1 MLCQTK
7 VMATPRTAAAKTAA
21 KTPARTTA
29 ARPAAKPVAAKK
41 VAPAKP
47 EPKKAYKLLTGIDD
61 SAFCQRVSDALKD
74 GYELYGS
81 PAITFNGKNNIVAQA
96 LVLKKKPAA
105 KKKKK

>member
-1 MLCQTK
+1 VK
-7 VMATPRTAAAKTAA
+7 AA
-21 KTPARTTA
+21 P
-29 ARPAAKPVAAKK
+29 AKK
-41 VAPAKP
+41 VKPAKP
-47 EPKKAYKLLTGIDD
+47 EPKKAYRLLTGIDD

>member
-1 MLCQTK
+1 
-7 VMATPRTAAAKTAA
+7 MATTRTAAAKTAA
-21 KTPARTTA
+21 KTPARTTT
-29 ARPAAKPVAAKK
+29 ARPAVRAA
-41 VAPAKP
+41 AKP
-47 EPKKAYKLLTGIDD
+47 EPKKAYRLLTGIDD